1 MSFTSHKSE
10 QHLDTKIHR
19 QITININVNVINIHV
34 HLLCTHIPQA
44 VYKTAKNINISI
56 KTKPSTSTKVVQ
68 YPENAATLLS
78 EIKVIKYIFIY
89 NPYVKWSTVHVL
101 KHTQ

>member
-1 MSFTSHKSE
+1 MFICYVHTSLK
-10 QHLDTKIHR
+10 L
-19 QITININVNVINIHV
+19 
-34 HLLCTHIPQA
+34 
-44 VYKTAKNINISI
+44 SI
-56 KTKPSTSTKVVQ
+56 KQQKTLTFQSKQKPSTSTKVVQ